1 MLMTVQNFDRYC
13 ASTDSIENV
22 VVEGIVVSKEVIVH
36 FLIFS
41 MKQIINEINI
51 WTSFALPRVNCEQFS
66 VLILYIIKL
75 GTEDLSS

>member
-51 WTSFALPRVNCEQFS
+51 
-66 VLILYIIKL
+66 
-75 GTEDLSS
+75 